1 MSLRYWIKISA
12 VRRNTVPRGMQVMAS
27 QGLFVN
33 LQLHSEVTKLACF
46 LQESV
51 HITVH
56 YQVYIVIIISLCIAF
71 RKYTEFSM
79 V

>member
-1 MSLRYWIKISA
+1 MFLRYWIKISA
-12 VRRNTVPRGMQVMAS
+12 VRHNTVPRGMQVMAS

-33 LQLHSEVTKLACF
+33 LQLHSEVTKLACS

-51 HITVH
+51 HIAVH
-56 YQVYIVIIISLCIAF
+56 YQVYIAIIISVCIVF
-71 RKYTEFSM
+71 KKYTEFPM